1 MGTIRQKCLE
11 EKDGCAVYAITLTI
25 VVEINAIS
33 VVHRG
38 VRRRLRK
45 GKEQMKT
52 KESSLKGK
60 EIGFALNART

>member
-1 MGTIRQKCLE
+1 MGTIQQKCLE

-25 VVEINAIS
+25 VVGINAIS
-33 VVHRG
+33 VAHQG
-38 VRRRLRK
+38 VRRRK
-45 GKEQMKT
+45 GKQQMKRET